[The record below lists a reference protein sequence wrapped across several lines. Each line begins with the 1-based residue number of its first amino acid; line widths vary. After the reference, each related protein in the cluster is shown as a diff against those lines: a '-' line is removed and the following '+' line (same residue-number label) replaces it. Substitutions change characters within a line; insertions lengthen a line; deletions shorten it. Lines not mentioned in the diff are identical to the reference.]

1 MDKLAAGRGDMLS
14 PECVP
19 ALPCLFNTLIIQ
31 CPCSV
36 IEFRQ
41 MVMAL
46 HQAGWRVVLDVVY
59 NHTFRAGPH
68 DRCVLCAGL

>member
-1 MDKLAAGRGDMLS
+1 MSSLVLS
-14 PECVP
+14 HDPTCP
-19 ALPCLFNTLIIQ
+19 RPSNIRLDYGIFTMHFTLRIL
-31 CPCSV
+31 
-36 IEFRQ
+36 EFRH

-68 DRCVLCAGL
+68 DRSA